1 MQKHLLLYAFL
12 ILLASCS
19 KDKNYLNLST
29 DPVFNLNANEHVLC
43 IGVQSDSEWNITN
56 TNTWCSVTQKT
67 SSGNDSLIITV
78 QTNIARE
85 KRSGDLA
92 ISNKDKKLS
101 ISINQDAAT
110 EEYHFKIPV
119 IFHVLYT
126 EQSDPKTNI
135 PTRQLWQI
143 LDEVN
148 SLYNGSHP
156 DGVDMNLEFTLA
168 TRDPGGNLLSE
179 TGIHRVQRN
188 NINLGCE
195 DFLNNKYGDAQWL
208 WDQNKYINVV
218 IFSFEET
225 NTVGIS
231 FLAYTPS
238 SHPLEGLPKG
248 DNYYTRYPTK
258 QAHCIAM
265 NNYWVNMYGITSQEH
280 LPIFSRSLAHE
291 LGHYLGLFHAFYKLG
306 DATTDY
312 CADTPDYDRVAY
324 ENTLNNHAP
333 WDERIKRTAF
343 DGTPFISTNIMD
355 YDYGWKNLFT
365 NDQRTRIRHVLEYS
379 PLIPGPKI
387 PTALTRGTGI
397 TEPGIIMK

>member
-19 KDKNYLNLST
+19 KDKNYLDLST
-29 DPVFNLNANEHVLC
+29 DPVFNLNANEHILR
-43 IGVQSDSEWNITN
+43 IGIQSDSEWNITN

-92 ISNKDKKLS
+92 ISNKDKNLS

-156 DGVDMNLEFTLA
+156 DGVDHELRVYSRHAGSGWKPFKRN
-168 TRDPGGNLLSE
+168 RDP
-179 TGIHRVQRN
+179 
-188 NINLGCE
+188 
-195 DFLNNKYGDAQWL
+195 
-208 WDQNKYINVV
+208 
-218 IFSFEET
+218 
-225 NTVGIS
+225 
-231 FLAYTPS
+231 
-238 SHPLEGLPKG
+238 
-248 DNYYTRYPTK
+248 
-258 QAHCIAM
+258 
-265 NNYWVNMYGITSQEH
+265 
-280 LPIFSRSLAHE
+280 SR
-291 LGHYLGLFHAFYKLG
+291 
-306 DATTDY
+306 TTQQY
-312 CADTPDYDRVAY
+312 
-324 ENTLNNHAP
+324 
-333 WDERIKRTAF
+333 
-343 DGTPFISTNIMD
+343 
-355 YDYGWKNLFT
+355 
-365 NDQRTRIRHVLEYS
+365 
-379 PLIPGPKI
+379 
-387 PTALTRGTGI
+387 
-397 TEPGIIMK
+397 